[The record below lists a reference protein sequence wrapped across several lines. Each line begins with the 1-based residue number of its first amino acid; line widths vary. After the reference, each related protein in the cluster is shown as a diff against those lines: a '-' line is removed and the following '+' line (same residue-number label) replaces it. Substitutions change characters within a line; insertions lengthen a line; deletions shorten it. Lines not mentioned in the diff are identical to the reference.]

1 MFCEKNTFK
10 GIEEIVMLKIS
21 QYNAQLTEQFIN
33 KYKKTK

>member
-33 KYKKTK
+33 IKNLFV